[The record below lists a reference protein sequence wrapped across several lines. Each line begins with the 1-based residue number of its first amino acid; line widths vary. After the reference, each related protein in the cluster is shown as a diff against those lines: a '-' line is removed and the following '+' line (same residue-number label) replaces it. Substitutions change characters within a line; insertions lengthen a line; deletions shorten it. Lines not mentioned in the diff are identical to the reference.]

1 MSTMT
6 RTTRLLVTRRDPHT
20 SAYAPVG
27 ELTHDPQA
35 QTYAFTYRPEV
46 TRGLPGLPLGETT
59 VAPDLFP
66 LFGQRIVS
74 PRRADHDEALDLL
87 ALDPLA
93 EPFEVLARS
102 GGRSA
107 TDTLELTPMPEP
119 GPLDLRFLVHGVRH
133 LTEAERERIETLH
146 PGQPL
151 ALRPEPTNPQ
161 DADAVLVTDD
171 GHRLGYVPRPLLEYV
186 RPAMERHHELTVER
200 VNPPAA
206 GFHMRLLVRLAG
218 HLPG

>member
-133 LTEAERERIETLH
+133 LTEAERERIETLR

-151 ALRPEPTNPQ
+151 ALRPEPQ